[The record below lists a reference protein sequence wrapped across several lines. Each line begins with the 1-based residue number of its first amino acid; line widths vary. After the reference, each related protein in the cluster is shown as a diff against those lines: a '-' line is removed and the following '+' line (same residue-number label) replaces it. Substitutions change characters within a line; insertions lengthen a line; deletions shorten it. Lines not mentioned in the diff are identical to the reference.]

1 MIELIAVLA
10 EMAMY
15 LLFGLLICVALLP
28 KEYRGK
34 IVDMFRYRFTKIEF
48 EETVDGLDTKG
59 FRRNGK
65 FHGTLTSWNKSGQI
79 RLEVNYKNGKKDGL
93 CQKWDELG
101 HLMLQGYFTDG
112 EKQGLFIDKEE
123 WLDDFY
129 YCSTY
134 NLGSH
139 ISTICLNDDDRLA
152 EYFDEDEVSIVWSDN
167 GQIHT
172 LRLAGDSYA
181 WYDSGQIE
189 RHISYI
195 GDQTNLYTLWYEN
208 GQKQFEGKLIRRKL
222 GWKDGKWTW
231 WFENGQIEQEGNY
244 KNDKLDGKLT
254 RWYESGQKSME
265 GNYKDGKAGGKVTEW
280 YENGQIEWEGNY
292 KDDKRDGKWTKW
304 YENGQIKYEGNYKD
318 DKEDGKATEW
328 DKSGNKIL

>member
-10 EMAMY
+10 EIAMY

-101 HLMLQGYFTDG
+101 HLMLQGYFIDG

-123 WLDDFY
+123 YLDDFY

-152 EYFDEDEVSIVWSDN
+152 EYFDEDEVSIVWSEN

-195 GDQTNLYTLWYEN
+195 DDQTDLYTCWYEN
-208 GQKQFEGKLIRRKL
+208 GQKQLEGKLIKGKL
-222 GWKDGKWTW
+222 DGKWTAW
-231 WFENGQIEQEGNY
+231 KDEKLTFWHENGQIEQEGNY

-292 KDDKRDGKWTKW
+292 KDGNLEGKV
-304 YENGQIKYEGNYKD
+304 
-318 DKEDGKATEW
+318 TEW